1 MTKEN
6 KIITAKNKDKAGK
19 SGTIEAIISALQT
32 HTMDAEISKV
42 GCELLRSITEDN
54 GKNTHIFFLS
64 LSTKKPF

>member
-42 GCELLRSITEDN
+42 GCELLRNTTEDN
-54 GKNTHIFFLS
+54 GKHTHFL
-64 LSTKKPF
+64 LLTLTKKPF